1 MAVPQNVKYG
11 VTIGST
17 YFTPKNLSKKNENIC
32 PHKTCTQMFT
42 TALFII
48 DEMKEKTKWPFNGWV
63 NKYGQV
69 TLEYYSPKKLKKG
82 STATCYDVNEA

>member
-48 DEMKEKTKWPFNGWV
+48 DEMKEKTNQTVF
-63 NKYGQV
+63 NKYIVSGN
-69 TLEYYSPKKLKKG
+69 SG
-82 STATCYDVNEA
+82 IMF